1 MTKVEGKSGP
11 QIQQGE
17 ASISTTDQR
26 MQEILLGPG
35 TEKEKVGKL
44 ENELKTLME
53 ARPKTEDDKKDLE
66 AEKRQI
72 QNQLKDPK
80 SAFAKLSPTSRHKLE
95 KYFSND
101 GSIDSSR
108 KQADSKSLKNGAVD
122 RQRNRAVEER
132 KLQENFMKFTPQ
144 AYEQKIKALE
154 TEIQSLKKEVDQ
166 AVSAVWGTQFGIGD
180 SRKAS
185 ERSNKSLAALQEK
198 TRELEKLQ
206 AEYQYKFGLRPKP
219 NMLQG

>member
-1 MTKVEGKSGP
+1 MTKVEGTSGP
-11 QIQQGE
+11 KVQQGDT
-17 ASISTTDQR
+17 SIQTTDQR
-26 MQEILLGPG
+26 MQQILLGPE
-35 TEKEKVGKL
+35 TEKEKVAKL
-44 ENELKTLME
+44 ENELKTLLE
-53 ARPKTEDDKKDLE
+53 AKPKTENDKKDLE

-72 QNQLKDPK
+72 QNQLEDPK
-80 SAFAKLSPTSRHKLE
+80 SAFAKLSPASRHKLE
-95 KYFSND
+95 EYFSKD

-108 KQADSKSLKNGAVD
+108 KQADNKSLKDGAVD
-122 RQRNRAVEER
+122 RQRYRGVEER

-166 AVSAVWGTQFGIGD
+166 AVSGVWGTQFGIGD

-185 ERSNKSLAALQEK
+185 ERANKSLAALQEK

-206 AEYQYKFGLRPKP
+206 AEYQHKFGLRPKP
-219 NMLQG
+219 NMLQE